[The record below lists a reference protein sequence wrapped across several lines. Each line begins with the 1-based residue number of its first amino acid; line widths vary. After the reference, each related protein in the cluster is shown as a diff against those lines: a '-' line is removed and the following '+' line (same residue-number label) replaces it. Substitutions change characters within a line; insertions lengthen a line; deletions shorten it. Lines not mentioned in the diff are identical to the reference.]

1 MKINNQMDKFLMTII
16 GVNIL
21 VLVKIIKKY
30 NNNSSNKVKEYKM
43 ENGYKI
49 K

>member
-1 MKINNQMDKFLMTII
+1 MKINNQMDKFLMIII

-30 NNNSSNKVKEYKM
+30 NNNSRKKVK
-43 ENGYKI
+43 
-49 K
+49 